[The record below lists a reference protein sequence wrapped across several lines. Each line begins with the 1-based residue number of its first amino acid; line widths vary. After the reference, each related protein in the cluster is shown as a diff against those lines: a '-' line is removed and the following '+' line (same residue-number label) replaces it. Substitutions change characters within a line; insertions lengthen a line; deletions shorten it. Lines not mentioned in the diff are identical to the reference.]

1 MIFLQAASIWLLGR
15 NTVTLRL
22 PSVFLDLGLIFLLYF
37 PARHFLDWRVAL
49 IVAFLMAVSSW
60 DIT

>member
-1 MIFLQAASIWLLGR
+1 M
-15 NTVTLRL
+15 TLRL